1 MSEQD
6 QNFDVIIIGAGAAG
20 LMCAGEA
27 VKRGRRVLLLD
38 HAAKVGE
45 KIRISGGG
53 RANFT
58 NLHAPP
64 QNFLS
69 NNPHFCVSALKRY
82 TQHDFIALVE
92 KHQITYNER
101 DHGQLFCDGT
111 AQQITGM
118 LLDEAAG
125 VRILTSTSV
134 TGTSKSE
141 DIFSIETDNGIFQA
155 GALVIATGGPSIP
168 KMGASGFG
176 YDIARQFGLKVAEPR
191 AGLVPL
197 TFDAETLGR
206 LDGLA
211 GVSLE
216 ARVKLGKVSFTE
228 GLLFTH
234 KGISGPV
241 ILQIS
246 SYWRK
251 GDAITINLLP
261 GIDVFQFLKE
271 AKDGEPKK
279 EVRTALAHLLPK
291 RLAQRMIDWIEC
303 DGRLGETSDKTLR
316 RLAEQI
322 NAWSLTPNGSEGMR
336 TAEVTVGGVDTKGL
350 SSKTMEANAVPGL
363 YFIGETVDVTGHLGG
378 FNFQW
383 AWASGHACG
392 QVV

>member
-1 MSEQD
+1 MQE
-6 QNFDVIIIGAGAAG
+6 FDIIVIGAGAAG

-27 VKRGRRVLLLD
+27 NKRGRQVLVLD

-58 NLHAPP
+58 NLHASPA
-64 QNFLS
+64 NFLS
-69 NNPHFCVSALKRY
+69 DNPHFCVSALKRF

-92 KHQITYNER
+92 KHKIEYHER
-101 DHGQLFCDGT
+101 EHGQLFCLGT

-118 LLDEAAG
+118 LLDEARG
-125 VRILTSTSV
+125 VTVQTSTEIQSV
-134 TGTSKSE
+134 AKVE
-141 DIFSIETDNGIFQA
+141 DEFTVVTDKGNFSA
-155 GALVIATGGPSIP
+155 ASLVIATGGPSIP
-168 KMGASGFG
+168 KMGATGFG
-176 YDIARQFGLKVAEPR
+176 YDIAWQFGLKVIEPR

-197 TFDAETLGR
+197 TFDAETLSK
-206 LDGLA
+206 LEGLA
-211 GVSLE
+211 GVSLD
-216 ARVKLGKVSFTE
+216 ATVKFGKVSFTE

-246 SYWRK
+246 SYWQK
-251 GDAITINLLP
+251 GEAITIDLLP

-291 RLAQRMIDWIEC
+291 RLAQRMIDWTGC
-303 DGRLGETSDKTLR
+303 DGRLAETSDKALR
-316 RLAEQI
+316 RLSAQI
-322 NAWSLTPNGSEGMR
+322 NAWVLTPSGSEGMR
-336 TAEVTVGGVDTKGL
+336 TAEVTVGGVDTNGL
-350 SSKTMEANAVPGL
+350 SSKTMEARAVPGL
-363 YFIGETVDVTGHLGG
+363 YFIGEAVDVTGHLGG

-392 QVV
+392 QVA

>member
-1 MSEQD
+1 MQE
-6 QNFDVIIIGAGAAG
+6 FDIIVIGAGAAG

-27 VKRGRRVLLLD
+27 NKRGRQVLVLD

-58 NLHAPP
+58 NLHASPA
-64 QNFLS
+64 NFLS
-69 NNPHFCVSALKRY
+69 DNPHFCVSALKRF

-92 KHQITYNER
+92 KHKIEYHER
-101 DHGQLFCDGT
+101 EHGQLFCLGT

-118 LLDEAAG
+118 LLDEARG
-125 VRILTSTSV
+125 VTVQTSTEIQGVAKVEDEFTVV
-134 TGTSKSE
+134 TDKGN
-141 DIFSIETDNGIFQA
+141 FSA
-155 GALVIATGGPSIP
+155 ASLVIATGGPSIP
-168 KMGASGFG
+168 KMGATGFG
-176 YDIARQFGLKVAEPR
+176 YDIAWQFGLKVIEPR

-197 TFDAETLGR
+197 TFDAETLSK
-206 LDGLA
+206 LEGLA
-211 GVSLE
+211 GVSLD
-216 ARVKLGKVSFTE
+216 ATVKFGKVSFTE

-246 SYWRK
+246 SYWQK
-251 GDAITINLLP
+251 GEAITIDLLP

-291 RLAQRMIDWIEC
+291 RLAQRMIDWTGC
-303 DGRLGETSDKTLR
+303 DGRLAETSDKALR
-316 RLAEQI
+316 RLSAQI
-322 NAWSLTPNGSEGMR
+322 NAWVLTPSGSEGMR
-336 TAEVTVGGVDTKGL
+336 TAEVTVGGVDTNGL
-350 SSKTMEANAVPGL
+350 SSKTMEARAVPGL
-363 YFIGETVDVTGHLGG
+363 YFIGEAVDVTGHLGG

-392 QVV
+392 QVA